1 MLRNQK
7 ILATTTMKTKE
18 FTNDEEEFFPLYSL
32 ESFVRQ
38 NPIQYSVSISLFNF
52 SICSNNLSAEIRSCV
67 IHIFFSSFASNQNRT
82 VESVRFQTEIN
93 KNEKNMC

>member
-67 IHIFFSSFASNQNRT
+67 IHTFLVLLRQIK
-82 VESVRFQTEIN
+82 TEQF
-93 KNEKNMC
+93 KVFVFKLK